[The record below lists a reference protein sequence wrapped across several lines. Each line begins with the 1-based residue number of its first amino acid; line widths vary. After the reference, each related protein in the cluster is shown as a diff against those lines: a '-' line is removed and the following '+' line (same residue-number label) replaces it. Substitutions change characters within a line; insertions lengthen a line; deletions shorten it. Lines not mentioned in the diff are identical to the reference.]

1 MSLKCYNENCY
12 FIIMHERSTS
22 RIVNLKKRLKDD
34 QFSTLG
40 DNKYFSKDIYKH
52 KTYIGLALLL

>member
-1 MSLKCYNENCY
+1 MTK
-12 FIIMHERSTS
+12 IVTS
-22 RIVNLKKRLKDD
+22 SSYTKGQLVRIVNLKKRLKDD